1 MFDLQNIKTIGRYQI
16 LKKLGQGSVGV
27 VYLGKDPYIERHV
40 AIKVYRLP
48 NDTGPEEI

>member
-16 LKKLGQGSVGV
+16 LKQLGQGSVGA
-27 VYLGKDPYIERHV
+27 VYLGKDPYIERQV

-48 NDTGPEEI
+48 NGYRP